1 MANRRITQRLINALK
16 SGKSVHEIRDTELR
30 GFGLRILLSG
40 RKRYFMHAQ
49 SGGQRRWTTI
59 GDADTMP
66 LADARSLAR
75 SRLAEIVKG
84 GSSLSGHASPDSLFE
99 DIADA
104 AFRRHSR
111 TWKPGTLKVNRKYLK
126 NQILPRFCGRR
137 IGAITNGEVRQWFA
151 SLRSTPSAADR
162 SMPILFAI
170 MREAETLGHRPEGS
184 NPCVNIRRYWRRGRE
199 QFLSREET
207 RRRAGRSR
215 GMKARPWPP
224 QSGCCFWPPL
234 RRLR

>member
-84 GSSLSGHASPDSLFE
+84 GSSRSGYASPDSLFE

-111 TWKPGTLKVNRKYLK
+111 T
-126 NQILPRFCGRR
+126 
-137 IGAITNGEVRQWFA
+137 
-151 SLRSTPSAADR
+151 
-162 SMPILFAI
+162 
-170 MREAETLGHRPEGS
+170 
-184 NPCVNIRRYWRRGRE
+184 
-199 QFLSREET
+199 
-207 RRRAGRSR
+207 
-215 GMKARPWPP
+215 
-224 QSGCCFWPPL
+224 
-234 RRLR
+234 